1 MESGAQTRKIIL
13 KKLSKAIIFFVIIAL
28 AIPLIVGSVT
38 GTSIASLLTL
48 ITSTFV
54 LQAGAPLLGVGLGIS
69 NPVIIITMFC
79 FALGMV
85 LAVFEICDSLSET
98 SERVQK
104 WLEKMEKAS
113 AKYPQLQKY
122 GVISCFFIAWIPPFG
137 IYGAPVFAW
146 LMNWKRWHA
155 IPIIVASFTVASL
168 FVLFF
173 ANKITE
179 IMLLAANLGA
189 MIFIIVS
196 MVTLGLSTTVS
207 QVLAPLKDKNLI
219 SRAILANFIL
229 VPVLAYLLVT
239 GLHLPA
245 GIALGLILVGT
256 AAGSPFLAR
265 ANQIPADKRELA
277 GGLGVL
283 LTIFSVFYI
292 PVIAPFLVPGESDN
306 RSCSFIHNVGNYYHY
321 PAFYWRCYLRSGREE
336 KVTRV
341 LPWLDR
347 ISYGAFFATFI
358 GVLFVFSDKLTAIIG
373 YGGLLAIILF
383 TLAAFGIG
391 YLLGGY
397 KPHMRA
403 VLAFGTAQRGLSV
416 ALVFPLLSLL
426 AYEINPGSSVY
437 DPTVLLMIVLLG
449 IATLIILLFVGK
461 RLAKQGSS
469 I

>member
-1 MESGAQTRKIIL
+1 MESGAHTSKIIL
-13 KKLSKAIIFFVIIAL
+13 KKLSKAIIYFVIIAL
-28 AIPLIVGSVT
+28 AIPLIVGSIT

-48 ITSTFV
+48 ISSTFV
-54 LQAGAPLLGVGLGIS
+54 LQAGAPMLGVGLGIS

-98 SERVQK
+98 SERVKK

-146 LMNWKRWHA
+146 LMNWKRLHA
-155 IPIIVASFTVASL
+155 IIIIVASFTVASL

-207 QVLAPLKDKNLI
+207 QVLAPLRDKNLI

-277 GGLGVL
+277 GGLGIL

-292 PVIAPFLVPGESDN
+292 PIIVPFLVPGESKIDPVLL
-306 RSCSFIHNVGNYYHY
+306 FITFVIIILI
-321 PAFYWRCYLRSGREE
+321 PLFIALYLRSGREE
-336 KVTRV
+336 KVARV

-347 ISYGAFFATFI
+347 TSYGAFFATFI
-358 GVLFVFSDKLTAIIG
+358 GVIFVFFTQLTAIIG

-383 TLAAFGIG
+383 ALAAFGIG

-397 KPHMRA
+397 SPHMRE

-426 AYEINPGSSVY
+426 ASEINPGSSVY
-437 DPTVLLMIVLLG
+437 DPTVLLMIVSLG
-449 IATLIILLFVGK
+449 IASLIILMVLGK
-461 RLAKQGSS
+461 RLAKQGSPG
-469 I
+469 

>member
-1 MESGAQTRKIIL
+1 MESRAQTSKIII
-13 KKLSKAIIFFVIIAL
+13 KKLSKAIIYFVIIAL

-207 QVLAPLKDKNLI
+207 QVLAPLKDKNLM

-245 GIALGLILVGT
+245 GIAIGLILVGT

-265 ANQIPADKRELA
+265 ANQIPADKRETA

-292 PVIAPFLVPGESDN
+292 PIIAPFLVPGESEIDPVLL
-306 RSCSFIHNVGNYYHY
+306 FITFVIIILI
-321 PAFYWRCYLRSGREE
+321 PLFLALFLRSGQRR
-336 KVTRV
+336 KGGTGTSLAGQDIVWCIFCDFYRRNICVFRSADRNYRLWWFACDNPLCPGCIWHRV
-341 LPWLDR
+341 SPGR
-347 ISYGAFFATFI
+347 I
-358 GVLFVFSDKLTAIIG
+358 
-373 YGGLLAIILF
+373 
-383 TLAAFGIG
+383 
-391 YLLGGY
+391 
-397 KPHMRA
+397 
-403 VLAFGTAQRGLSV
+403 
-416 ALVFPLLSLL
+416 
-426 AYEINPGSSVY
+426 
-437 DPTVLLMIVLLG
+437 
-449 IATLIILLFVGK
+449 
-461 RLAKQGSS
+461 
-469 I
+469 

>member
-1 MESGAQTRKIIL
+1 MESGTHKSKIII
-13 KKLSKAIIFFVIIAL
+13 KKLSKAIIYFVVIAL

-85 LAVFEICDSLSET
+85 LAVFEVCDSLSET

-207 QVLAPLKDKNLI
+207 QVIAPLKDKNLM

-245 GIALGLILVGT
+245 GIAIGLILVGT

-292 PVIAPFLVPGESDN
+292 PIIAPFLIPGESKIDPVFL
-306 RSCSFIHNVGNYYHY
+306 FITVCNYYHY
-321 PAFYWRCYLRSGREE
+321 PAFYCDVPSIRERRKGGTGTSLAGQDIVWCILCDFYRRNICVCHPADHNYRLWGCARDNPLCPCCIWYRASAGRIC
-336 KVTRV
+336 TTH
-341 LPWLDR
+341 
-347 ISYGAFFATFI
+347 ATS
-358 GVLFVFSDKLTAIIG
+358 FVIRDCPAGSFR
-373 YGGLLAIILF
+373 
-383 TLAAFGIG
+383 GIG
-391 YLLGGY
+391 IS
-397 KPHMRA
+397 PS
-403 VLAFGTAQRGLSV
+403 QPS
-416 ALVFPLLSLL
+416 
-426 AYEINPGSSVY
+426 
-437 DPTVLLMIVLLG
+437 G
-449 IATLIILLFVGK
+449 I
-461 RLAKQGSS
+461 
-469 I
+469 